1 MNKKLLK
8 IKQELENVLFKLEDP
23 DYAEIIYSEKDNSPK
38 FTVCAEVGYT
48 RLEEICE
55 ALDKVIQKYDDGAY
69 FEPDV
74 PGRAD
79 CYLWNFN
86 LEDGYYDEDDEDDS
100 EEISNID
107 NFFCVTLNNM
117 SKEDAKFYGKTFG
130 LFIRPNRRKGY
141 DLAGDEDQVRAMLED
156 YVGRYDE
163 IGKIMNEGNYI
174 PDYCRG
180 DFVNP
185 HKRYAD
191 SKKVKDADEPMYYGL
206 FQRGGSIGQN
216 ANAEY
221 RRYGD
226 GILLEVYLD
235 KEEAKA
241 DAKRYRKNLTPGER
255 SYYGMGYTVKPLNK
269 SDLKN
274 SYVQEMINKLG
285 KNIIK
290 DGKKKVKDS
299 TTPIED
305 LLIKTD
311 SKSGIT
317 LDHAIDDLKKKKG
330 YNDSLL
336 GDNLAINTLMK
347 RFNLEKRD
355 VIRVLNY
362 KFDRRYLK
370 DKKVKDSDPWHELAH
385 YVLTFEDGHK
395 ETDTL
400 PIYVKEQ
407 CSSDEE
413 IIDMLQDYYDDK
425 IVAVKQVGWSRMG
438 DSKKKVKDE
447 YYQEFVNKVLY
458 ATDHFKKGITVRNQ
472 KEFDNARAV
481 CESNGVG
488 AEYNPK
494 TGYVKFIYKT
504 RDSKKKVRDSVQEP
518 VSEGA
523 KEALEEYTEWYDII
537 GYDEDIVEVYESGC
551 AFVDDEFIDY
561 EDSYDALD
569 AYLTWEGI
577 LGYTSAIYDILKNGV
592 ESVYYDGML
601 TDKESFEED

>member
-8 IKQELENVLFKLEDP
+8 VKQELEKVLFNMEDP
-23 DYAEIIYSEKDNSPK
+23 DYAEIVYSEKDNSPK
-38 FTVCAEVGYT
+38 FTVCAEVGYN
-48 RLEEICE
+48 RLEEICD
-55 ALDKVIQKYDDGAY
+55 ALNKVIQKYDDGAY

-86 LEDGYYDEDDEDDS
+86 LEDSIKDGYYDD
-100 EEISNID
+100 D

-117 SKEDAKFYGKTFG
+117 SKEDAKSYGKTFG

-163 IGKIMNEGNYI
+163 IGRIMNEGNYI
-174 PDYCRG
+174 PSYCRE

-191 SKKVKDADEPMYYGL
+191 SKKIKDTDEPMYYGL
-206 FQRGGSIGQN
+206 FQRGGSIGAN

-274 SYVQEMINKLG
+274 AYVQEMISKLG
-285 KNIIK
+285 KNIVK
-290 DGKKKVKDS
+290 DGKSCYPSCSKKKVKDG
-299 TTPIED
+299 
-305 LLIKTD
+305 TD
-311 SKSGIT
+311 YDSGNYVEYEINYKYSDHNYDDTDTYDNLKEAKYAFQELAKSGKCEFVSLKEIT
-317 LDHAIDDLKKKKG
+317 YWYTDEDEPEEEEKELMYWDNDL
-330 YNDSLL
+330 N
-336 GDNLAINTLMK
+336 NTLK
-347 RFNLEKRD
+347 
-355 VIRVLNY
+355 
-362 KFDRRYLK
+362 
-370 DKKVKDSDPWHELAH
+370 
-385 YVLTFEDGHK
+385 
-395 ETDTL
+395 
-400 PIYVKEQ
+400 
-407 CSSDEE
+407 
-413 IIDMLQDYYDDK
+413 
-425 IVAVKQVGWSRMG
+425 
-438 DSKKKVKDE
+438 DSKKKVK
-447 YYQEFVNKVLY
+447 
-458 ATDHFKKGITVRNQ
+458 
-472 KEFDNARAV
+472 
-481 CESNGVG
+481 
-488 AEYNPK
+488 
-494 TGYVKFIYKT
+494 
-504 RDSKKKVRDSVQEP
+504 DSVQEP

-523 KEALEEYTEWYDII
+523 KEALEEYTQWYGII
-537 GYDEDIVEVYESGC
+537 GYDEDIIEVYESGC
-551 AFVDDEFIDY
+551 ALVDDKFIDY

-569 AYLTWEGI
+569 AYLKWEGI
-577 LGYTSAIYDILKNGV
+577 IGYTDAIYDILKNGV
-592 ESVYYDGML
+592 ESVYYDSML